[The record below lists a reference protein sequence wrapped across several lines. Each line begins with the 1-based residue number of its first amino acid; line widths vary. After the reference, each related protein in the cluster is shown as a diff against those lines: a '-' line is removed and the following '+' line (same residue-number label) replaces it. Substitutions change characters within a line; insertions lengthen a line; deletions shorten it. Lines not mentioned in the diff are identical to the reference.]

1 MGKLHFWGSKQGEI
15 NVKKIVYNFTILMV
29 NE

>member
-15 NVKKIVYNFTILMV
+15 NVKKIVSTSLF
-29 NE
+29 